1 MRAHDLCYGGNE
13 EIRMGKRFSVVTLTY
28 RSFNHLKETI
38 LSVCAQDYDEIEYI
52 ICDDGS
58 ENFPQEQIREW
69 IENNKGPNLKHYK
82 IIQQMINVGTVRNI
96 NYAYS
101 QATGDYFLN
110 LSSGDVFFE
119 THTISKIAEQ
129 IASRDA
135 QMLVTSRILYIDSF
149 KPIALVPH
157 YGERERISNLKKR
170 EDQYSAFLSSHI
182 YGMASGSVLCVSR
195 DMMEEM
201 GYFDEQYTLWEDG
214 PFLEKYLK
222 KYKLDCC
229 PELISIWYEQGGIST
244 GGIKELSSSLRK
256 DTMLFNQ
263 NVGVEQHNCS
273 TIRDRW
279 KEQFVKT
286 RSEAS
291 SKRKKLSCYLRYPL
305 QATAFLESK
314 LQDRMRRL
322 QDRPVIS
329 KALEARTN
337 AAVKGC

>member
-1 MRAHDLCYGGNE
+1 
-13 EIRMGKRFSVVTLTY
+13 MGKRFSVVTLTY

-38 LSVCAQDYDEIEYI
+38 LSVCAQDYDDIEYI

-58 ENFPQEQIREW
+58 DNFPQEQIREW
-69 IENNKGPNLKHYK
+69 IENNKGPNLKQYK
-82 IIQQMINVGTVRNI
+82 ILQQIINVGTVRNI

-101 QATGDYFLN
+101 QASGDFFLN

-119 THTISKIAEQ
+119 KHTISKIAEQ

-157 YGERERISNLKKR
+157 YGEREHISNLKKR

-201 GYFDEQYTLWEDG
+201 GYFDEQYTLLEDG

-229 PELISIWYEQGGIST
+229 TELISIWYEQGGIST
-244 GGIKELSSSLRK
+244 GGIKELSASLQK
-256 DTMLFNQ
+256 DTMLYNQ
-263 NVGVEQHNCS
+263 NVGMEQQKCH
-273 TIRDRW
+273 TTRDRW
-279 KEQFVKT
+279 KEQFI
-286 RSEAS
+286 EARLKATS
-291 SKRKKLSCYLRYPL
+291 ISKKLSCYVRYPL
-305 QATAFLESK
+305 QAAAFLESK
-314 LQDRMRRL
+314 LQDRMRRI
-322 QDRPVIS
+322 QDRPIIS
-329 KALEARTN
+329 KALKARTQ
-337 AAVKGC
+337 AAAKGC